1 VFPRVNIRL
10 DVVEVKELSTSRVIV
25 EMLSA
30 HGRMVTSEDQKSSD
44 KQFSILIT
52 CLRELTER
60 LDARIVNEHE
70 ANAIRAYVSV
80 VLPLLLK

>member
-1 VFPRVNIRL
+1 
-10 DVVEVKELSTSRVIV
+10 VKGLTTSRVIV

-30 HGRMVTSEDQKSSD
+30 HGRMVTAEDRKLFD
-44 KQFSILIT
+44 KQFSVLMN